1 MGMYVRFCYVGHGAM
16 NYIQIYDESNQNQV
30 LGHFLVDAGSTDDK
44 TDHTFLN
51 QNLNYIK
58 QEIGKNTAP
67 VIILITHIHEDH
79 YCLLR
84 DLTETIK
91 DRIECLCIGS
101 VQSIDRDLS
110 DPENILKR
118 LWNLQDES
126 KRIVLGQI
134 TAPVEMFTLGDVQV
148 YCLWNNYF
156 TNITTKMVDYK
167 CLYNRSGDTNRNENG
182 AAFAFLCK
190 SGAVVFSGDMTG
202 DNFRQ
207 LQGGSILEKQIR
219 KVLGQKLVYMTVPH
233 HGSLH
238 SLQKTEWQ
246 RWLLFNRK
254 TGYFNVSVIT
264 NIIKKVFR
272 SPIKMYISAGK
283 MDKFGH
289 PNQVAA
295 MAYNEGGCLLVT
307 ERSEYEAS
315 RETKEGGIIINTV
328 RQYEVKDC
336 YSVGDKLIW
345 GILSTDLSNTFSL
358 LYAPNGYKE
367 LKF

>member
-16 NYIQIYDESNQNQV
+16 NYIQIYDDSNEV
-30 LGHFLVDAGSTDDK
+30 LGHVLVDAGSTDDK

-51 QNLNYIK
+51 QNLNYIQ
-58 QEIGKNTAP
+58 QEIAKNTAP
-67 VIILITHIHEDH
+67 VIILITHLHEDH
-79 YCLLR
+79 YNLLWN
-84 DLTETIK
+84 LKSTIIG
-91 DRIECLCIGS
+91 RIEYLCIGS
-101 VQSIDRDLS
+101 TQSIDNDLS
-110 DPENILKR
+110 DPENILKI
-118 LWNLQDES
+118 LWNLQAES
-126 KRIVLGQI
+126 KRIVLEQI

-156 TNITTKMVDYK
+156 TKITSTMADYK
-167 CLYNRSGDTNRNENG
+167 YVYARRGDDYRNENG

-190 SGAVVFSGDMTG
+190 DKAVVFSGDMTG

-207 LQGGSILEKQIR
+207 LQRGSTLEKQIR

-238 SLQKTEWQ
+238 SLQKTEWR
-246 RWLLFNRK
+246 RWLLLNRK
-254 TGYFNVSVIT
+254 TCYFNVSVIS
-264 NIIKKVFR
+264 NIIKKVFQ

-289 PNQVAA
+289 PNHVAA
-295 MAYNEGGCLLVT
+295 MAYNEGGCLLVAK
-307 ERSEYEAS
+307 RSEYEAS
-315 RETKEGGIIINTV
+315 RETTGRTIDTV
-328 RQYEVKDC
+328 RQYKFEDC
-336 YSVGDKLIW
+336 YSAGNDIIW

-358 LYAPNGYKE
+358 LCAPNGYEE